1 MKTEKTICNEFPF
14 RIYTYN
20 NKLFYLEKI
29 GGQYAI
35 GFESLDAAMESLKHQ
50 TT

>member
-20 NKLFYLEKI
+20 NKVFYLEKT
-29 GGQYAI
+29 GSTQAT
-35 GFESLDAAMESLKHQ
+35 GFDSLDAAVESMRYQ
-50 TT
+50 TN

>member
-1 MKTEKTICNEFPF
+1 MKEKTICNEFPF

-20 NKLFYLEKI
+20 NKMFYLEKV
-29 GGQYAI
+29 GATMAI
-35 GFESLDAAMESLKHQ
+35 GFESLDAAIESMRYQ